1 MSRVSDRVV
10 LDIYRDGVELVA
22 IVTGLATAA
31 RLMARS
37 SSLLAFER
45 ESCELWWGPAWA
57 FAADERKR
65 SDPRWQAEFY
75 EALDAEAASDEPP
88 PVEPR

>member
-10 LDIYRDGVELVA
+10 LDIYRDGEELVA
-22 IVTGLATAA
+22 IVVGLGTAG

-37 SSLLAFER
+37 PHLFAFER
-45 ESCELWWGPAWA
+45 ESLELWWGPLWLYPDAV
-57 FAADERKR
+57 R
-65 SDPRWQAEFY
+65 SEV
-75 EALDAEAASDEPP
+75 EARMGMALEVASASDEPP